1 MALRTSKIFVCLEVT
16 IGVLQGSLLGPMI
29 IDVFILLIYYREKYA
44 KDKKVMEEK
53 LSDVMATL
61 AEEEEKA
68 KHLVKLKV
76 I

>member
-1 MALRTSKIFVCLEVT
+1 
-16 IGVLQGSLLGPMI
+16 MI
-29 IDVFILLIYYREKYA
+29 IDVFLKLREKYA

>member
-1 MALRTSKIFVCLEVT
+1 
-16 IGVLQGSLLGPMI
+16 
-29 IDVFILLIYYREKYA
+29 
-44 KDKKVMEEK
+44 MEEK

-76 I
+76 IYNLTS